1 MVIIG
6 WMMDTHTHTHTYTHT
21 NTIQPWKK
29 KETLTF
35 MITWMVLE
43 GVMLGEIA
51 RWNKSGK
58 KNTIGYHLYVESEK
72 TKFIETEI
80 RCGVARG
87 GRRGM
92 RELGKSGQN
101 IKTPSMINKFW
112 GCNIKHDDYS

>member
-1 MVIIG
+1 MNDG
-6 WMMDTHTHTHTYTHT
+6 HTHTHTHIHTHEYYSAM
-21 NTIQPWKK
+21 K
-29 KETLTF
+29 KEGNPDIYDN
-35 MITWMVLE
+35 MDGSW
-43 GVMLGEIA
+43 GCYA

-58 KNTIGYHLYVESEK
+58 KNTIGYHLYAESEK

-112 GCNIKHDDYS
+112 GCNIKHNDYS